1 MSRPRRERPS
11 SSDISQDP
19 ARRHAASR
27 RCSLLRLLG
36 IVLITS
42 PVTLT
47 ALAIS
52 PSPSASAASNCSPRP
67 PVGVTT
73 VPTNDG
79 RLQVTIT
86 ANINAS
92 TPTNAIEQIQ
102 FKHNGSA
109 NAVIEIQGQTGTGS
123 WNIRLSPPVPT
134 ITFYV
139 RPANSSLVGHL
150 SRQ

>member
-1 MSRPRRERPS
+1 MAPRRIPIRPYAYVGGSMSHPRWERPS

-19 ARRHAASR
+19 ARRRAASR
-27 RCSLLRLLG
+27 RDSLLRLLG

-42 PVTLT
+42 PVTLM
-47 ALAIS
+47 ALAVS
-52 PSPSASAASNCSPRP
+52 PFTSASAASNCSPRP

-102 FKHNGSA
+102 FKNNDSA
-109 NAVIEIQGQTGTGS
+109 NAIIEIQGQT
-123 WNIRLSPPVPT
+123 
-134 ITFYV
+134 
-139 RPANSSLVGHL
+139 
-150 SRQ
+150 